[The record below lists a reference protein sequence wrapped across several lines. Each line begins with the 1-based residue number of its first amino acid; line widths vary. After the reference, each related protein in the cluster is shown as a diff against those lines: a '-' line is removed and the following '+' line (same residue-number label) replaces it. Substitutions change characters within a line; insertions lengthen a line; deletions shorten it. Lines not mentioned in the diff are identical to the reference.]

1 MPSTVLDKADYQ
13 GGRKWGD
20 VKKEQAKKIDT
31 INQEIIESG
40 NYKEYEDLDEK
51 LILYKEQFIE
61 YDTDDSGDLDPTDV
75 AYMLE
80 KLGKNKNILE
90 IKKMIAQVDLDGSG
104 TINYHEYVQMMLG
117 KKNSI
122 LRIILMFE
130 EKSKEKPGPS
140 GPPSVKK
147 IEDLP

>member
-1 MPSTVLDKADYQ
+1 MPSTVLDKNDYQ
-13 GGRKWGD
+13 GGAKWGK
-20 VKKEQAKKIDT
+20 VKTEQAKKIDE
-31 INQEIIESG
+31 INRDLIDAET
-40 NYKEYEDLDEK
+40 YKEYEDLEERLSTFK
-51 LILYKEQFIE
+51 TQFME

-90 IKKMIAQVDLDGSG
+90 IKKMIAQVDLDGTG

-140 GPPSVKK
+140 GVAPVKRF
-147 IEDLP
+147 EDLP